1 MEDLKLKVNIY
12 GSYLFLN
19 FEKIDNEEKQLKNSL
34 ERVRNLIHNIENN
47 MLSYKYAIIQD
58 IVEYYF
64 KEFKS
69 TPHCIYIV
77 NDNNNEFVMGI
88 DYNPKF
94 KEPKTTIDKKIR
106 VYNKKVIVS
115 DYTNNTGIEIFKFDK
130 DTKWDD
136 FINTVLH
143 KAV

>member
-1 MEDLKLKVNIY
+1 
-12 GSYLFLN
+12 
-19 FEKIDNEEKQLKNSL
+19 
-34 ERVRNLIHNIENN
+34 
-47 MLSYKYAIIQD
+47 
-58 IVEYYF
+58 
-64 KEFKS
+64 
-69 TPHCIYIV
+69 
-77 NDNNNEFVMGI
+77 MGI